1 MGQRFPSGVAS
12 GDPSADRVVLWTRIE
27 GPAGEVRWRVSE
39 DPELRGEAAS
49 GTAIPQR
56 DTGIVRVDVTGL
68 RPGTTYFYR
77 FEADGE
83 PSPAG
88 RTRTLPQGPTDH
100 LRFAVFSCAKYAAGY
115 FNALGRIADRDDLDF
130 VLCLGDYIY
139 EYGNQDRGLGAEIG
153 RAFEPDH
160 RCTTLQ
166 DYRTRYAQ
174 ARADPEMQRMHAR
187 HPIIAIPDD
196 HEVADNRWRGGAK
209 KHGRADGDWE
219 ARLDGGMRAW
229 MEWLPARLPGVAG
242 TPRLYRRFRLGDLAD
257 LILLDSRTY
266 RDRQAG
272 PPETE
277 RRDRTLLGRAQLEW
291 YADRLMRSRAAWR
304 LVANQVMV
312 SQVESD
318 LLPDEVEDPLA
329 EISVIGGHHT
339 VSPDHWDGYP
349 GERERILRAI
359 RDLGVD
365 DVAFVAGD
373 VHSAWACD
381 VKFDAH
387 DPEDHSVAAELVTTS
402 ATSENLDD
410 HTGWGYRTRSPEIER
425 QVVEENPHIHWCEL
439 DSHGYL
445 LVDVT
450 PDRVQGDWYFVDTI
464 LRPSDGVRFAESY
477 AIPRGARRLH
487 RVGEPV
493 GPRPEPAAIP

>member
-1 MGQRFPSGVAS
+1 MGRRFPSGVAS

-83 PSPAG
+83 PSPTG

-229 MEWLPARLPGVAG
+229 MEWLPARL
-242 TPRLYRRFRLGDLAD
+242 
-257 LILLDSRTY
+257 
-266 RDRQAG
+266 
-272 PPETE
+272 
-277 RRDRTLLGRAQLEW
+277 
-291 YADRLMRSRAAWR
+291 
-304 LVANQVMV
+304 
-312 SQVESD
+312 
-318 LLPDEVEDPLA
+318 
-329 EISVIGGHHT
+329 
-339 VSPDHWDGYP
+339 
-349 GERERILRAI
+349 
-359 RDLGVD
+359 
-365 DVAFVAGD
+365 
-373 VHSAWACD
+373 
-381 VKFDAH
+381 
-387 DPEDHSVAAELVTTS
+387 
-402 ATSENLDD
+402 
-410 HTGWGYRTRSPEIER
+410 
-425 QVVEENPHIHWCEL
+425 
-439 DSHGYL
+439 
-445 LVDVT
+445 
-450 PDRVQGDWYFVDTI
+450 
-464 LRPSDGVRFAESY
+464 
-477 AIPRGARRLH
+477 
-487 RVGEPV
+487 
-493 GPRPEPAAIP
+493 